1 MEQRGGLERKREEG
15 GGNNKEEDKTVL
27 AKIQKVIRG
36 IPAYHSG
43 SVLKLTNL
51 YDKQNVEFELTIES
65 FIAQE
70 FQKSL
75 SAMFPQCLWKPFQL
89 KTM

>member
-36 IPAYHSG
+36 IPGYPSG
-43 SVLKLTNL
+43 SVLKLKNL
-51 YDKQNVEFELTIES
+51 YDKKKCGI
-65 FIAQE
+65 
-70 FQKSL
+70 
-75 SAMFPQCLWKPFQL
+75 
-89 KTM
+89 